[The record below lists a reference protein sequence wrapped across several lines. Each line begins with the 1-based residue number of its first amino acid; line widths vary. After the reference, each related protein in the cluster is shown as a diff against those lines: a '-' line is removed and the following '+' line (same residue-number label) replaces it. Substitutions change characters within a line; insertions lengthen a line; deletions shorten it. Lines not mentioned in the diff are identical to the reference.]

1 MPPESTS
8 QGRDLGRF
16 FLESIDPPRLSEEDA
31 RHATRVLRA
40 SAGDGLVGLDGR
52 GLRQPLEVVAC
63 GKRQLEL
70 RAVGEMS
77 HTPPPGASGSLL
89 PAIEVACAPPR
100 PNRIEALVDRLTQLG
115 VARIQFLGC
124 RRTGPEDRRPKRS
137 RLERVMREAAKQSGN
152 DWLPELPELIE
163 LESLTESEA
172 LSVVAHPSAT
182 RSLLEELTTATDR
195 LRSRTAA
202 PEGQRP
208 EPSLR
213 LLIGPE
219 GGFDEAELA
228 RLTAGGATP
237 VGLGPT
243 ILRIETAAEAGSSL
257 AVQIGTTQSP

>member
-1 MPPESTS
+1 
-8 QGRDLGRF
+8 
-16 FLESIDPPRLSEEDA
+16 
-31 RHATRVLRA
+31 
-40 SAGDGLVGLDGR
+40 
-52 GLRQPLEVVAC
+52 
-63 GKRQLEL
+63 
-70 RAVGEMS
+70 
-77 HTPPPGASGSLL
+77 
-89 PAIEVACAPPR
+89 
-100 PNRIEALVDRLTQLG
+100 
-115 VARIQFLGC
+115 
-124 RRTGPEDRRPKRS
+124 
-137 RLERVMREAAKQSGN
+137 
-152 DWLPELPELIE
+152 
-163 LESLTESEA
+163 
-172 LSVVAHPSAT
+172 VAHPSAT